1 MELYNNMR
9 GGPKSEPALMKTP
22 ASWKKYAKS
31 CSAVGAQV
39 LIVREE
45 FMQGMEQRPNDVVVK
60 DARDFD
66 DI

>member
-1 MELYNNMR
+1 
-9 GGPKSEPALMKTP
+9 MKTP

-45 FMQGMEQRPNDVVVK
+45 LNDVVVK